1 MSTIEEKKLRKIKD
15 LLDEKGR
22 EIWSI
27 SPDSTVYDAMKL
39 MADKE
44 IGSLAVLEDGRLVG
58 LISERD
64 YARNVI
70 LKGRSS
76 KDTPV
81 REIMERRPVCATPD
95 ESVEESM
102 AVMTDRRTRHL
113 PVIEG
118 DKLVGIISIGDL
130 VKAIISDQE
139 FTIEQLV
146 NYISG

>member
-1 MSTIEEKKLRKIKD
+1 MSTTEEKKLRTIKD

-81 REIMERRPVCATPD
+81 REIMDQRPVCATPD

-102 AVMTDRRTRHL
+102 AVMTEKRTRHL

-118 DKLVGIISIGDL
+118 DRLIGIISIGDL